1 MLVLDKISCNMCDYY
16 HSGMS
21 TMDNI
26 AWINQAENRRPP
38 PKKKKNLLHVH
49 NYWKHAIIKL

>member
-26 AWINQAENRRPP
+26 AWINQVENRRPP
-38 PKKKKNLLHVH
+38 PPKKKTK
-49 NYWKHAIIKL
+49 KTTTCT